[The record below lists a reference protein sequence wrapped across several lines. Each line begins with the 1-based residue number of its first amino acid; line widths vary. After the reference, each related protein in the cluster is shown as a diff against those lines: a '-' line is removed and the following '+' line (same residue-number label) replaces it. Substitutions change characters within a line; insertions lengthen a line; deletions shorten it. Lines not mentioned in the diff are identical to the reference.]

1 MRKILLENPDLQK
14 IINSC
19 DNLSFILAYEK
30 CLTRRQSL
38 SIKLR
43 HAHVDGKRH
52 TYKSIGEI
60 LKYGDSRTLDRAIS
74 GNRAWQIYIKAIL
87 KIYDNLTPW
96 YYVFDKSFL
105 I

>member
-1 MRKILLENPDLQK
+1 LRKVLLENPDLQK
-14 IINSC
+14 IIHSC
-19 DNLSFILAYEK
+19 DNLTFILAHEE
-30 CLTRRQSL
+30 CLTTRQAMSL
-38 SIKLR
+38 KLR
-43 HAHVDGKRH
+43 HAHVHGKRH

-60 LKYGDSRTLDRAIS
+60 IKYGDSRPIDRAIS

-96 YYVFDKSFL
+96 FYVFDESLL